1 MNPTWNTFKRER
13 DHLTK
18 RIKSADKTVSN
29 LMDKK
34 HKYESKLWFIKSM
47 VESAISNPETS
58 FGVIGKISDSIEE
71 LNMKTGAK
79 NENG

>member
-1 MNPTWNTFKRER
+1 MSPIWNTFKKER
-13 DHLTK
+13 DHLTG
-18 RIKSADKTVSN
+18 RIKSAEKTVSR

-47 VESAISNPETS
+47 VESAISHPETAYAI
-58 FGVIGKISDSIEE
+58 VGKVAESIEE
-71 LNMKTGAK
+71 LNIERTTK

>member
-1 MNPTWNTFKRER
+1 
-13 DHLTK
+13 
-18 RIKSADKTVSN
+18 
-29 LMDKK
+29 MDKK

-71 LNMKTGAK
+71 LNMKIGVK